1 MNAKE
6 TLIAALTGIALLASP
21 VSAGGPVLMIEDA
34 YDTAEP
40 APRNDWII
48 PVLIGGLVLCAIACG
63 GDDDAP
69 EPPKEPGPV
78 CFDDGC

>member
-6 TLIAALTGIALLASP
+6 TLIAALTGISLLASP
-21 VSAGGPVLMIEDA
+21 VAAGGPVVVEDH

-48 PVLIGGLVLCAIACG
+48 PVIIGGVILCAIACG

-69 EPPKEPGPV
+69 VVQPPKET
-78 CFDDGC
+78 CFKDC